1 MFQNKKK
8 LNTIAINYNKYES
21 KIDQMKNIILSIVTL
36 AVLTVSCNQKTK
48 ETAVDNTVESKSTS
62 ELHACPMHPEIT
74 GEKGAE
80 CSECGME
87 LTEKV
92 LNGATIEKKDTV
104 PVSEKIEVTT
114 ATTAAFTIDAIV
126 SNYLKLKNAL
136 VNDDSKG
143 AANAGKALFAAFD
156 KVDSNTILDVKLKNK
171 YKSIAENG
179 KKNVKHISDHAGEL
193 WHQREYFA
201 LLSQD
206 IFGLIKTFGTKQ
218 TVYQDYC
225 PMYGEGKTGYW
236 ISETKDV
243 INPYF
248 GSEML
253 NCGRRIGVV
262 K

>member
-1 MFQNKKK
+1 MKKILFLSLIATFMMVSCTQKNKEESTLNSDKTKKK
-8 LNTIAINYNKYES
+8 A
-21 KIDQMKNIILSIVTL
+21 
-36 AVLTVSCNQKTK
+36 
-48 ETAVDNTVESKSTS
+48 
-62 ELHACPMHPEIT
+62 ELYSCPMHPEVT
-74 GEKGAE
+74 DVAGSE
-80 CSECGME
+80 CPECGME

-92 LNGATIEKKDTV
+92 VSVVPAETIVTV
-104 PVSEKIEVTT
+104 SDAKQEPTVLVKINSTDKGIFPT
-114 ATTAAFTIDAIV
+114 DAIV
-126 SNYLKLKNAL
+126 SNYLKVKNAL
-136 VNDDSKG
+136 TKDDSNR
-143 AANAGKALFAAFD
+143 AAAAAKELIATLNSSRTTSLDTKA
-156 KVDSNTILDVKLKNK
+156 KNK
-171 YKSIAENG
+171 YNSFVADAKAH
-179 KKNVKHISDHAGEL
+179 VKHIGDNAGEID
-193 WHQREYFA
+193 HQREYFA

-206 IFGLIKTFGTKQ
+206 IFSLIKTFGTKQ

>member
-1 MFQNKKK
+1 MKKI
-8 LNTIAINYNKYES
+8 LFLSLIATF
-21 KIDQMKNIILSIVTL
+21 M
-36 AVLTVSCNQKTK
+36 TVSCNQKNK
-48 ETAVDNTVESKSTS
+48 EESTLNSDKTGKTA
-62 ELHACPMHPEIT
+62 ELYSCPMHPEVT
-74 GEKGAE
+74 GTAGSE
-80 CSECGME
+80 CPECGME

-92 LNGATIEKKDTV
+92 AQTNAADNEATPVTV
-104 PVSEKIEVTT
+104 ANEESSAIT
-114 ATTAAFTIDAIV
+114 ATGNVSKTAFPTDAIV
-126 SNYLKLKNAL
+126 SNYLKVKNAL
-136 VNDDSKG
+136 TKDDSNR
-143 AANAGKALFAAFD
+143 AATAAKELIATLNGSTTTSLDTKSKNKYNGFVADAKAHVKHIGDNAGKID
-156 KVDSNTILDVKLKNK
+156 
-171 YKSIAENG
+171 
-179 KKNVKHISDHAGEL
+179 
-193 WHQREYFA
+193 HQREYFS

-253 NCGRRIGVV
+253 NCGRRIGAV

>member
-1 MFQNKKK
+1 
-8 LNTIAINYNKYES
+8 
-21 KIDQMKNIILSIVTL
+21 
-36 AVLTVSCNQKTK
+36 
-48 ETAVDNTVESKSTS
+48 
-62 ELHACPMHPEIT
+62 MHPEVT
-74 GEKGAE
+74 GVAGSG
-80 CSECGME
+80 CPECGME

-92 LNGATIEKKDTV
+92 TQ
-104 PVSEKIEVTT
+104 
-114 ATTAAFTIDAIV
+114 TTAADNESTPVAVANEESSAITATGNVSKTAFPTDAIV
-126 SNYLKLKNAL
+126 SNYLNIKNAL
-136 VNDDSKG
+136 TKDDSNG
-143 AANAGKALFAAFD
+143 AAVAARNLLITLN
-156 KVDSNTILDVKLKNK
+156 SSSTTSLDTKSKNK
-171 YKSIAENG
+171 YNAFVADAKAH
-179 KKNVKHISDHAGEL
+179 VKHIGDNSGKME
-193 WHQREYFA
+193 HQREYFS

-253 NCGRRIGVV
+253 NCGRRIGAV